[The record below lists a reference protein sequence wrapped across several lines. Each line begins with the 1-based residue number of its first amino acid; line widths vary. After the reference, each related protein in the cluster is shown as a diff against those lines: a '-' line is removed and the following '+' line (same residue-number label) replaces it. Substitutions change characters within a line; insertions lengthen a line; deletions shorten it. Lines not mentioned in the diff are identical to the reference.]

1 MIIYKQEEA
10 VMSKT
15 EYLLSMLMQLPPSLD
30 DIEKELQVTEYTA
43 EEVTL
48 AACKFADNCFLECRD
63 FEEEFKRKPSKEE
76 VHSSYIYEI
85 CKLLLKYGLNPNLII
100 DDTNIMY
107 ELRYV
112 DYEYIAAETLK
123 LMLENNGKVDI
134 DDGDEPLFLSLDF
147 DIVFDVIELK
157 NKELFDKEFKF
168 WILMIGYGATIKDNK
183 CPINVVNG
191 YSIEEFKDFKNFT
204 YEIEFLEE
212 DWTMHIIDIRT
223 NKEVA
228 TL

>member
-1 MIIYKQEEA
+1 MYKQEVV

-15 EYLLSMLMQLPPSLD
+15 EYLLSMLMKLPPKLD
-30 DIEKELQVTEYTA
+30 VIEKELQATEYTE
-43 EEVTL
+43 EEVSL
-48 AACKFADNCFLECRD
+48 AACRFADNCFLECRD

-85 CKLLLKYGLNPNLII
+85 CKLLLKYGLNPNLIVE
-100 DDTNIMY
+100 DTNIMY

-123 LMLENNGKVDI
+123 LMLENGGKVDI
-134 DDGDEPLFLSLDF
+134 DNGDEPLFLSLDF
-147 DIVFDVIELK
+147 DVVFDVIELD

-183 CPINVVNG
+183 CPINIANG
-191 YSIEEFKDFKNFT
+191 YSIEEFKDFKNFN
-204 YEIEFLEE
+204 YEIEFLEK
-212 DWTMHIIDIRT
+212 DWVMHIIDIRT

>member
-1 MIIYKQEEA
+1 
-10 VMSKT
+10 MSKT
-15 EYLLSMLMQLPPSLD
+15 EYLLSMLMKLPPRLD
-30 DIEKELQVTEYTA
+30 VIEKELQATEYIA

-85 CKLLLKYGLNPNLII
+85 CKLLLKYGLNPNLIVE
-100 DDTNIMY
+100 DTNIMY

-123 LMLENNGKVDI
+123 LMLENSGKVDI
-134 DDGDEPLFLSLDF
+134 DNGDEPLFLSLDF
-147 DIVFDVIELK
+147 DIVFDVIELD

-204 YEIEFLEE
+204 YEIEFLEK
-212 DWTMHIIDIRT
+212 DWVMHIIDIRT

>member
-1 MIIYKQEEA
+1 MKG
-10 VMSKT
+10 
-15 EYLLSMLMQLPPSLD
+15 
-30 DIEKELQVTEYTA
+30 
-43 EEVTL
+43 
-48 AACKFADNCFLECRD
+48 N
-63 FEEEFKRKPSKEE
+63 
-76 VHSSYIYEI
+76 IYEI
-85 CKLLLKYGLNPNLII
+85 CKLLLKYGLNPNLVVE
-100 DDTNIMY
+100 DTNIMY

-123 LMLENNGKVDI
+123 LMLENSGKVDI
-134 DDGDEPLFLSLDF
+134 DNGDEPLFLSLDF
-147 DIVFDVIELK
+147 DIVFDVIELD
-157 NKELFDKEFKF
+157 NKELFNKEFKF

-204 YEIEFLEE
+204 YEIEFLEK
-212 DWTMHIIDIRT
+212 DWVMHIIDIKT